1 MTRSLAFRRHQ
12 SQLKKSKVSRYMS
25 AADSVMFGKSH
36 HTFIGQLAT
45 TPKRCSCHICG
56 NPRKHWKQKSMQELR
71 ADAMLDC
78 RV

>member
-12 SQLKKSKVSRYMS
+12 SQTKKVKVSRYQS
-25 AADSVMFGKSH
+25 ASWFCGDY

-45 TPKRCSCHICG
+45 TPKRCSCHMCG

-71 ADAMLDC
+71 ADAMLDYGT
-78 RV
+78 